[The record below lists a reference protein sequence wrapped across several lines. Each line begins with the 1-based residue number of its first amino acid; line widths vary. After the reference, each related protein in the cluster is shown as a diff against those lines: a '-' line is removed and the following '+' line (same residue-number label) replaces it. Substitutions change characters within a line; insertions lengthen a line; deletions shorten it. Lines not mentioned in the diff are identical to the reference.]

1 MIELP
6 NQRTR
11 ITYKY
16 LLKPTVY
23 HEQVYPDESYT
34 VNLLLQYL
42 RGEISIRHLI
52 LTVDNNH
59 WPHGDD
65 SGNESDPW
73 EYDFGPNYD
82 DYFVINFH

>member
-1 MIELP
+1 MSELP

-11 ITYKY
+11 ITYTY
-16 LLKPTVY
+16 LLEPTVY
-23 HEQVYPDESYT
+23 HEKVYPEDAYT
-34 VNLLLQYL
+34 GNLLLQYL

-65 SGNESDPW
+65 SGNQSDPW
-73 EYDFGPNYD
+73 EYDFDPNYD
-82 DYFVINFH
+82 DY